1 MFAALAAAPFE
12 ANLLLALCMLTLM
25 VGLVFGFYTNRG
37 SGIDN
42 HPTDGRGEAPGSK
55 LPDDF
60 HQFADWQVH
69 EHDLREAEI
78 ERRVDERMARPPEP
92 RHHLHLPTVHRARP
106 ATADDMSIDEVNR
119 RLAEEAKARKE
130 AHQQERV
137 L

>member
-1 MFAALAAAPFE
+1 MWDGIISDVTEQKLAE
-12 ANLLLALCMLTLM
+12 RQVVLLNL
-25 VGLVFGFYTNRG
+25 
-37 SGIDN
+37 
-42 HPTDGRGEAPGSK
+42 
-55 LPDDF
+55 
-60 HQFADWQVH
+60 
-69 EHDLREAEI
+69 DL